1 MIFYNQVYQY
11 VNDEKENRIRVI
23 EVDNQIVYYVELN
36 GDTAMP
42 KKIGLKTLEDEIEEG
57 ILLAVSDPY
66 FMSHDDRNLTPK
78 QIEKRDED
86 WKVINSSWEELK
98 WQLLEKKT
106 RDLTFDE
113 IAEKF
118 NLKKLKV
125 KRLFTRFWQRGLNKN
140 ALLPDYNKS
149 GGKGKERDLSGANK
163 VGRPRKYALN
173 NDLNEGINI
182 TNDVKKQ
189 FAHVIKQYY
198 RKKEQITLTETYE
211 FLLRDFYSNKYV
223 EDGEVKYSIW
233 DISRIPSYNQFYYW
247 FKKYED
253 PQLDISMRK
262 SKKEFELKHRP
273 ILSNSTQETDG
284 PGTRFQVDATIA
296 DIYLVSSFNRS
307 LIIGR
312 PVVYGIIDVYSRLF
326 TGVYVGLEG
335 PSWIGAMMA
344 LDNMITD
351 KVAFCAEHDIYIN
364 DSQWPAK
371 HLPEI
376 IIADRGEFE
385 GYSVTSLINNFN
397 IKIENTSAYRG
408 DLKGV
413 IERQFG
419 TINGKIKRK
428 APGAIQK
435 EYRERGDRDY
445 RLDATLNL
453 KEFTKIVIHLM
464 LQHNQKIIDKYPL
477 EKAMIEDGLVATPLN
492 LWSWGIANK
501 KGRLQVTNDKNIYR
515 LNILPRGK
523 ARITRAGIKFKG
535 LSYGSDKAINEQWY
549 VKLRSTSIEV
559 AYDPRDMNQIY
570 IPSNDGKSFDICFL
584 LDTSEQY
591 KGNTLDEIEFYQ
603 EYLEELKAEQFVEQK
618 NNSINTD
625 ATIEDIIKKA
635 KSEKKKQP
643 KPTSKTEQVRNI
655 KVNRQAEKALQREEE
670 KFDLVDREAKMN
682 QQPTQ
687 ILEFPKIKE
696 ESPKKS
702 SSGIMSKLKRKRDE
716 QFGEDE

>member
-1 MIFYNQVYQY
+1 MIFYNRVYQY
-11 VNDEKENRIRVI
+11 VNSDEDVRIR
-23 EVDNQIVYYVELN
+23 IVEIAELNAYYVELN
-36 GDTAMP
+36 GDTTMP
-42 KKIGLKTLEDEIEEG
+42 KKVSLKTLEDEIEAG
-57 ILLAVSDPY
+57 ALLAISDL
-66 FMSHDDRNLTPK
+66 FLMSYDDKNLTLK
-78 QIEKRDED
+78 QIEKRDSD
-86 WKVINSSWEELK
+86 WEVINTTWEAYK
-98 WQLLEKKT
+98 WRLLEKKT
-106 RDLTFDE
+106 RDLAFDE
-113 IAEKF
+113 IAERF

-125 KRLFTRFWQRGLNKN
+125 KRLYTRFWQRGLNKN

-149 GGKGKERDLSGANK
+149 GGKGKERDLAGANK

-173 NDLNEGINI
+173 NDLNQGINI
-182 TNDVKKQ
+182 TEDVKKQ
-189 FAHVIKQYY
+189 FTHVIKQYY
-198 RKKEQITLTETYE
+198 RKKEQLTLVETYE
-211 FLLRDFYSNKYV
+211 YLLRDFYSNKYV
-223 EDGEVKYSIW
+223 EDGEVKYKVW
-233 DISRIPSYNQFYYW
+233 DASRIPSYNQFYYW

-253 PQLDISMRK
+253 PQLDVSMRK
-262 SKKEFELKHRP
+262 SKKEFELEHRP

-335 PSWIGAMMA
+335 PSWTGAMMA

-351 KVAFCAEHDIYIN
+351 KVSYCAEYDIEIEER
-364 DSQWPAK
+364 QWPAK

-376 IIADRGEFE
+376 LIADRGEFE

-408 DLKGV
+408 DLKGI

-419 TINGKIKRK
+419 IINGKIKRK

-435 EYRERGDRDY
+435 EYRERGDWDY

-477 EKAMIEDGLVATPLN
+477 EKSMIEDGLVATPLN
-492 LWSWGIANK
+492 LWTWGIANK

-523 ARITRAGIKFKG
+523 ARITRAGIRFKG
-535 LSYGSDKAINEQWY
+535 LSYGSEKAINEQWY

-559 AYDPRDMNQIY
+559 AYDPRDMDQIY
-570 IPSNDGKSFDICFL
+570 IASDDGRSFDICFL
-584 LDTSEQY
+584 LDTSKQY
-591 KGNTLDEIEFYQ
+591 KGNMLEEIEFYQ
-603 EYLEELKAEQFVEQK
+603 EYLEELKAAQFVEQK

-625 ATIEDIIKKA
+625 AAIEEIIKKA

-643 KPTSKTEQVRNI
+643 KPTSKAEQIRNI

-670 KFDLVDREAKMN
+670 KFDLIDRETNVN

-687 ILEFPKIKE
+687 ILEFPKPKE
-696 ESPKKS
+696 EPVKKPS
-702 SSGIMSKLKRKRDE
+702 SSLMSKLKRKRDE
-716 QFGEDE
+716 EFGEDE

>member
-1 MIFYNQVYQY
+1 MIFYNRVYQY
-11 VNDEKENRIRVI
+11 VNSEMENRIRII
-23 EVDNQIVYYVELN
+23 ELDDPIVYYVELN

-42 KKIGLKTLEDEIEEG
+42 KKISLKTLEDEIDAG
-57 ILLAVSDPY
+57 MLLAISDP
-66 FMSHDDRNLTPK
+66 FLMSHDDKNLTPK

-86 WKVINSSWEELK
+86 WEVINSTWEDYK
-98 WQLLEKKT
+98 WQLFEKKT
-106 RDLTFDE
+106 RELAFDQ

-118 NLKKLKV
+118 NFKKLKV
-125 KRLFTRFWQRGLNKN
+125 KRIFTRFWQRGLNKN

-149 GGKGKERDLSGANK
+149 GGKGKERDLAGVNK
-163 VGRPRKYALN
+163 VGRPRKYALSDEQN
-173 NDLNEGINI
+173 QGINI
-182 TNDVKKQ
+182 TEDVKKQ
-189 FAHVIKQYY
+189 FSHVIKQYY

-211 FLLRDFYSNKYV
+211 YLLRDFYSHKYA
-223 EDGEVKYSIW
+223 EDGEVKYSVW
-233 DISRIPSYNQFYYW
+233 QASRIPSYNQFYYW

-262 SKKEFELKHRP
+262 SKKEFDLKHRP
-273 ILSNSTQETDG
+273 ILNNSSLETDG

-312 PVVYGIIDVYSRLF
+312 PVIYGIIDVYSRLF

-335 PSWIGAMMA
+335 PSWTGAMMA

-351 KVAFCAEHDIYIN
+351 KATYCAEYGIEIDEL
-364 DSQWPAK
+364 QWPAK

-376 IIADRGEFE
+376 LIADRGEFE

-408 DLKGV
+408 DLKGI

-464 LQHNQKIIDKYPL
+464 MQHNQKIIDKYPL
-477 EKAMIEDGLVATPLN
+477 EKSMIEDGLVATPLN
-492 LWSWGIANK
+492 LWTWGIANK

-535 LSYGSDKAINEQWY
+535 LSYGSEKAVDEQWY

-559 AYDPRDMNQIY
+559 AYDPRDMDQIY
-570 IPSNDGKSFDICFL
+570 IPSNDGRSFDICFL
-584 LDTSEQY
+584 LDTSKQY
-591 KGNTLDEIEFYQ
+591 KGNMLEEIEFYQ
-603 EYLEELKAEQFVEQK
+603 EYLEELKAAQFVEQK
-618 NNSINTD
+618 NKSINTD
-625 ATIEDIIKKA
+625 VAIEEIIKKA
-635 KSEKKKQP
+635 KSEKKKLP
-643 KPTSKTEQVRNI
+643 KPTSKSEQVSNI
-655 KVNRQAEKALQREEE
+655 KVNRQAEKVLQRGEE
-670 KFDLVDREAKMN
+670 KFDLVNRETKVN

-687 ILEFPKIKE
+687 ILEFPKRKE
-696 ESPKKS
+696 EPVKKTS
-702 SSGIMSKLKRKRDE
+702 SSLMSKLKRKRDE
-716 QFGEDE
+716 EFGEDE

>member
-1 MIFYNQVYQY
+1 MIFYNRVYQY
-11 VNDEKENRIRVI
+11 VNSDNENRIRI
-23 EVDNQIVYYVELN
+23 IQVDEPIIYYVELN

-42 KKIGLKTLEDEIEEG
+42 KKISLKTVEDEIEARV
-57 ILLAVSDPY
+57 LLVISDP
-66 FMSHDDRNLTPK
+66 FLMSYDDKNLTPK
-78 QIEKRDED
+78 QIEKRDLD
-86 WKVINSSWEELK
+86 WEIINTTWEEYK
-98 WQLLEKKT
+98 WRLFEKNT
-106 RDLTFDE
+106 RDAAFDE
-113 IAEKF
+113 IAKKF

-149 GGKGKERDLSGANK
+149 GGKGKERDLAGANK
-163 VGRPRKYALN
+163 VGRPRKYALRDEQN
-173 NDLNEGINI
+173 QGINI
-182 TNDVKKQ
+182 TEDVKNQ

-211 FLLRDFYSNKYV
+211 YLLRDFYSHNYV
-223 EDGEVKYSIW
+223 EDGEVKYSVW
-233 DISRIPSYNQFYYW
+233 DASRIPSYNQFYYW

-262 SKKEFELKHRP
+262 SKKEFDLKHRP

-335 PSWIGAMMA
+335 PSWTGAMMA
-344 LDNMITD
+344 LDNMIKD
-351 KVAFCAEHDIYIN
+351 KVAYCAEYGIEIDEL
-364 DSQWPAK
+364 QWPTK

-376 IIADRGEFE
+376 LIADRGEFE

-408 DLKGV
+408 DLKGI

-435 EYRERGDRDY
+435 EYRERGERDY

-477 EKAMIEDGLVATPLN
+477 EKSMIEDGLVATPLN
-492 LWSWGIANK
+492 LWTWGIANK

-535 LSYGSDKAINEQWY
+535 LSYGSEKAINEQWY

-559 AYDPRDMNQIY
+559 AYDPRDMDQIY
-570 IPSNDGKSFDICFL
+570 IPSNDGKNFDICFL
-584 LDTSEQY
+584 LDISKQY
-591 KGNTLDEIEFYQ
+591 KGNMLDEIEFYQ
-603 EYLEELKAEQFVEQK
+603 EYLEELKAAQFAEQK

-625 ATIEDIIKKA
+625 VAIEEIIKKA
-635 KSEKKKQP
+635 KSEKKKQHN
-643 KPTSKTEQVRNI
+643 PTSKAEQVRNI
-655 KVNRQAEKALQREEE
+655 KANRLAEKALQREEE
-670 KFDLVDREAKMN
+670 KFDLVDRKSNMN

-687 ILEFPKIKE
+687 ILEFPKAKE
-696 ESPKKS
+696 ETVKNPSAS
-702 SSGIMSKLKRKRDE
+702 LMSKLKRKRDE
-716 QFGEDE
+716 EFGEDK

>member
-11 VNDEKENRIRVI
+11 VNKDNENKIRVI
-23 EVDNQIVYYVELN
+23 ELDDPFVYYVELN

-42 KKIGLKTLEDEIEEG
+42 KKVTLKTFEDEIEAG
-57 ILLAVSDPY
+57 ILLAVSDPF
-66 FMSHDDRNLTPK
+66 FMSQDDKYLTPK
-78 QIEKRDED
+78 QVEKRDGD
-86 WKVINSSWEELK
+86 WEVINSSWQELK

-106 RDLTFDE
+106 RDVTFDE

-118 NLKKLKV
+118 NLKKLKA

-182 TNDVKKQ
+182 TDDVKKQ

-198 RKKEQITLTETYE
+198 RKKEQITLTDAYE

-223 EDGEVKYSIW
+223 EDGEVKYSVW
-233 DISRIPSYNQFYYW
+233 DASIIPSYNQFYYW

-273 ILSNSTQETDG
+273 ILSNSTQEADG

-501 KGRLQVTNDKNIYR
+501 KGRRKVAHF
-515 LNILPRGK
+515 IL
-523 ARITRAGIKFKG
+523 
-535 LSYGSDKAINEQWY
+535 
-549 VKLRSTSIEV
+549 
-559 AYDPRDMNQIY
+559 
-570 IPSNDGKSFDICFL
+570 C
-584 LDTSEQY
+584 
-591 KGNTLDEIEFYQ
+591 
-603 EYLEELKAEQFVEQK
+603 
-618 NNSINTD
+618 
-625 ATIEDIIKKA
+625 
-635 KSEKKKQP
+635 
-643 KPTSKTEQVRNI
+643 
-655 KVNRQAEKALQREEE
+655 
-670 KFDLVDREAKMN
+670 
-682 QQPTQ
+682 
-687 ILEFPKIKE
+687 
-696 ESPKKS
+696 
-702 SSGIMSKLKRKRDE
+702 
-716 QFGEDE
+716 

>member
-1 MIFYNQVYQY
+1 MIFYNRVYQY
-11 VNDEKENRIRVI
+11 VNSEMENRIRII
-23 EVDNQIVYYVELN
+23 ELDDPIVYYVELN

-42 KKIGLKTLEDEIEEG
+42 KKISLKTLEDEIDAG
-57 ILLAVSDPY
+57 MLLAISDP
-66 FMSHDDRNLTPK
+66 FLMSHDDKNLTPK

-86 WKVINSSWEELK
+86 WEVINSTWEDYK
-98 WQLLEKKT
+98 WQLIEKKT
-106 RDLTFDE
+106 RELAFDQ

-118 NLKKLKV
+118 NFKKLKV
-125 KRLFTRFWQRGLNKN
+125 KRIFTRFWQRGLNKN

-149 GGKGKERDLSGANK
+149 GGKGKERDLAGVNK
-163 VGRPRKYALN
+163 VGRPRKYALSDEQN
-173 NDLNEGINI
+173 QGINI
-182 TNDVKKQ
+182 TEDVKKQ
-189 FAHVIKQYY
+189 FSHVIKQYY

-211 FLLRDFYSNKYV
+211 YLLRDFYSHKYV
-223 EDGEVKYSIW
+223 EDGEVKYSVW
-233 DISRIPSYNQFYYW
+233 QASRIPSYNQFYYW

-262 SKKEFELKHRP
+262 SKKEFDLKHRP
-273 ILSNSTQETDG
+273 ILNNSSLETDG

-312 PVVYGIIDVYSRLF
+312 PVIYGIIDVYSRLF

-335 PSWIGAMMA
+335 PSWTGAMMA

-351 KVAFCAEHDIYIN
+351 KATYCAEYGIEIDEL
-364 DSQWPAK
+364 QWPAK

-376 IIADRGEFE
+376 LIADRGEFE

-408 DLKGV
+408 DLKGI

-464 LQHNQKIIDKYPL
+464 MQHNQKIIDKYPL
-477 EKAMIEDGLVATPLN
+477 EKSMIEDGLVATPLN
-492 LWSWGIANK
+492 LWTWGIANK

-535 LSYGSDKAINEQWY
+535 LSYGSEKAVDEQWY

-559 AYDPRDMNQIY
+559 AYDPRDMDQIY
-570 IPSNDGKSFDICFL
+570 IPSNDGRSFDICFL
-584 LDTSEQY
+584 LDTSKQY
-591 KGNTLDEIEFYQ
+591 KGNMLEEIEFYQ
-603 EYLEELKAEQFVEQK
+603 EYLEELKAAQFVEQK
-618 NNSINTD
+618 NKSINTD
-625 ATIEDIIKKA
+625 VAIEEIIKKA
-635 KSEKKKQP
+635 KSEKKRLP
-643 KPTSKTEQVRNI
+643 KPTSKSEQVSNI
-655 KVNRQAEKALQREEE
+655 KVNRQAEKVLQRGEE
-670 KFDLVDREAKMN
+670 KFDLVNRETKVN

-687 ILEFPKIKE
+687 ILEFPKRKE
-696 ESPKKS
+696 EPVKKTS
-702 SSGIMSKLKRKRDE
+702 SSLMSKLKRKRDE
-716 QFGEDE
+716 EFGEDE